1 MAGSGASETFLPH
14 ARIALSARAIHAGG
28 AVDDDKRPFQLKR
41 FVDAQEPVFPT
52 ALVEVRGGRRKSH
65 WMWSIFPHL
74 LALGRS
80 PTAQF
85 YGIASLDEARAYLG
99 HPVLAGHLAQM
110 TDAVLAYRDRS
121 AHDIF
126 GSPDDLKFRSSMTLF
141 DAASD
146 HNTARFRIALQ
157 RYYEGEPDQR
167 TVELLQRRNI

>member
-1 MAGSGASETFLPH
+1 MG
-14 ARIALSARAIHAGG
+14 
-28 AVDDDKRPFQLKR
+28 DPFQLNR
-41 FVDAQEPVFPT
+41 FVDAQEVVFPT
-52 ALVEVRGGRRKSH
+52 ALAELRGGRKESH
-65 WMWSIFPHL
+65 WMWFIFPQL
-74 LALGRS
+74 RALGRS

-110 TDAVLAYRDRS
+110 TDAVLAHHDRS

-126 GSPDDLKFRSSMTLF
+126 GSPDDLKFHSSMTLF
-141 DAASD
+141 DAATD
-146 HNTARFRIALQ
+146 HKTARFRTALE